1 MDAIKREVRDVR
13 IPQLA
18 LIRELEE
25 KVRKEKLSFI
35 EFFKQRLSKSLRV
48 ADDVNEYPSWEDSL
62 AFADEDDD
70 WTYEDATT
78 IPLTIDGEHV
88 IYADPKEVLEEIVSK
103 EGTITYEKLLEMYD
117 ENEFF
122 SFGHCGAAGLA
133 SRVFLKG
140 DELLGKQLC
149 LADYAVAVC
158 AAPVGHRPAV
168 GKVPSSEFGCEV
180 GGLVRIVPAVAG
192 IHLVEAHDISIERT
206 HYVRYGLDSAFVIFA
221 ERPHIELKEPD
232 GIIRLAVLA
241 CGTGADC
248 HNSGKKY

>member
-1 MDAIKREVRDVR
+1 MEEINRNVYLLGSNNEKVGYSIIKVLEKLGGENLNKLCADKGSSFLYYIGSDKGQNNCIREISKNSVEGQLIQSVWKELKPEPIDQPIIFSDYELDAIKREVRDVR

-103 EGTITYEKLLEMYD
+103 EGTITYEKLLEIYD
-117 ENEFF
+117 ENEMNE
-122 SFGHCGAAGLA
+122 G
-133 SRVFLKG
+133 V
-140 DELLGKQLC
+140 
-149 LADYAVAVC
+149 V
-158 AAPVGHRPAV
+158 
-168 GKVPSSEFGCEV
+168 
-180 GGLVRIVPAVAG
+180 
-192 IHLVEAHDISIERT
+192 
-206 HYVRYGLDSAFVIFA
+206 
-221 ERPHIELKEPD
+221 
-232 GIIRLAVLA
+232 
-241 CGTGADC
+241 
-248 HNSGKKY
+248 